1 MSLLVWWWHRPF
13 AILPAFLSLW
23 TLCCPFPR
31 WYWQWLLLSSFLFPL
46 YGLIGCLC
54 CLESPLGIYML
65 GLLLVLP
72 RLVSGSF
79 SSLFPLFI
87 TLHLAAPNCMWYLL
101 ATRLVT
107 SSISCSFSRSWWI
120 RHTSSIHWSESRVM
134 FACVTHPMFLCLS
147 SVAISSISVAHSITD
162 TTVLRPAWYCPWF
175 VFSLLAHAWFVS
187 WLWGWSWG
195 FWSFLSFSLLLHSG
209 AGHRLLHL
217 AMLCHMLF
225 AHRGILCHCLS
236 FGSYLWYGLF

>member
-23 TLCCPFPR
+23 TLCCPFRR

-54 CLESPLGIYML
+54 CLESLLGIYML

-79 SSLFPLFI
+79 SFLFPPFI
-87 TLHLAAPNCMWYLL
+87 TLHFAAPNCMWYLL

-120 RHTSSIHWSESRVM
+120 RHTSSIHRSESRVM
-134 FACVTHPMFLCLS
+134 FACVTHPRFLCLS
-147 SVAISSISVAHSITD
+147 SLAISSISVAHSITD
-162 TTVLRPAWYCPWF
+162 STPPCLILSLICIFLVSPCLVCILAVRLELRFLIILKFFPFTP
-175 VFSLLAHAWFVS
+175 
-187 WLWGWSWG
+187 
-195 FWSFLSFSLLLHSG
+195 FWC
-209 AGHRLLHL
+209 RT
-217 AMLCHMLF
+217 
-225 AHRGILCHCLS
+225 
-236 FGSYLWYGLF
+236 